1 VSQAA
6 KARLLDLVPTLGSN
20 LSPKHRA
27 IAAQTLLVDTTRVE
41 AGEWH
46 PDRMPQGPGHLGFL
60 LVDGLMVRE
69 MVIARG
75 HGVELL
81 TSGDLLRPSQE
92 DAASFARARWQ
103 VLRPITLAEL
113 GPDLAASIA
122 RFPVLVE
129 GLLERVMQRSRSLAA
144 YATIESV
151 RSLDDR
157 LIALF
162 WHLAERHGERRT
174 DGVLVP
180 LPLTHQILA
189 ELVGARRPSVT
200 VALKRLDAAERV
212 QRVPDGWL
220 LESELPPELLD
231 PDATAPVLFAGELLT
246 SSQASPPPAAT

>member
-1 VSQAA
+1 VSQPAQ
-6 KARLLDLVPTLGSN
+6 ARLLDLMPALGSN
-20 LSPKHRA
+20 LAPKHRA
-27 IAAQTLLVDTTRVE
+27 LATQTLLVNTTRIE
-41 AGEWH
+41 SGEWH
-46 PDRMPQGPGHLGFL
+46 PDQTPQGPGHLGFL
-60 LVDGLMVRE
+60 LVEGLMVRE

-81 TSGDLLRPSQE
+81 TKGDLLRPSQE
-92 DAASFARARWQ
+92 DSASFARAHWQ

-113 GPDLAASIA
+113 GPDLASSIA

-157 LIALF
+157 LLALF
-162 WHLAERHGERRT
+162 WHLAERHGRRRA

-200 VALKRLDAAERV
+200 VALKRLDEAGRV
-212 QRVPDGWL
+212 LRVPEGWL
-220 LESELPPELLD
+220 LESELPAELFH
-231 PDATAPVLFAGELLT
+231 PDATASTLFPVL
-246 SSQASPPPAAT
+246 S